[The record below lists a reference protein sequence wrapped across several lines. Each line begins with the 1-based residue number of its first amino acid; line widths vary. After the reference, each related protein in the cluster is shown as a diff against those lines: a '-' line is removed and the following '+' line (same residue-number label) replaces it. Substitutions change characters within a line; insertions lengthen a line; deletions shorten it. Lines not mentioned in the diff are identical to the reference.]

1 MGIIIYNGSRMITYR
16 IRIYIEI
23 NYTVVAAANGGAV
36 VLDINRIWVT
46 RKYEIKN
53 VTKWWIIQSSRFI
66 NKLGQT

>member
-16 IRIYIEI
+16 IRIYTEI
-23 NYTVVAAANGGAV
+23 NNTVVAAANGGAV

-46 RKYEIKN
+46 TKYEIKY

-66 NKLGQT
+66 NKLGQS